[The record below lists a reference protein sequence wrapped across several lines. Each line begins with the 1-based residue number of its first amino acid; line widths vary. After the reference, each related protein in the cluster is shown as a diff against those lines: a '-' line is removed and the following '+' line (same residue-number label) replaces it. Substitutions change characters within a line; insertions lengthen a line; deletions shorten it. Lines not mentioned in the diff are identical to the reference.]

1 MKRGALIS
9 FRDLNNPTYN
19 EFMDIETQTITITDL
34 LSHEIIE
41 NLKLDE
47 KDLKILELFLIGLL
61 ENKESYKAAE
71 VLARTEGKNLN
82 AIRSYKRII
91 RLIQAG
97 VLETV
102 NLGSEQ
108 PLEILFTKVKLSN
121 HFLSL
126 CFEETPENEADVLPY
141 KDNQEYLSDQCKRIE
156 LLYELNEGFSFK
168 TNISS
173 PVNLKEKRLAIFEE
187 NINKRLGKT
196 DQTFPLEKLKKQ
208 KRLNK
213 VDELAIIAV
222 LRRAMQNAEYFE
234 PHELL
239 QLVEYYPFEK
249 DKPKDFLTKGT
260 LLKKRILEIHEN
272 NRSASSIIKLSEKI
286 KKTLLDE
293 GKTSLKYVNGF
304 FEVISPSVPL
314 DKVILHPDTYEA
326 ISLVCHK
333 VKGGVSR
340 KLKEWGVLNNK
351 TLNRSA
357 TILFYGPPG
366 TGKTMTA
373 HAMASHLKKELLVF
387 DCSKILGMWV
397 GQSEKNTRMIFDE
410 YRRISKGQRN
420 TPVLLLNEA
429 DQFLHKRI
437 EATRSTDHMYNQM
450 QNIFLEQM
458 ENFNGVL
465 IATTNLP
472 DSMDSAFSRRF
483 DHKIEFKRPGP
494 EERFKL
500 WQLHIPEKVPMDESV
515 DIWGLAKQ
523 YDLSGGQISLIV
535 RNAIARAA
543 QNGDRLTQEDLI
555 WACMAELAGNFAD
568 RSRVSIGF

>member
-1 MKRGALIS
+1 
-9 FRDLNNPTYN
+9 
-19 EFMDIETQTITITDL
+19 MDTGIQTITINDL
-34 LSHEIIE
+34 LSNEIIE
-41 NLKLDE
+41 NLRLDE
-47 KDLKILELFLIGLL
+47 KDLKIIGLFLIGLL
-61 ENKESYKAAE
+61 ETKESYKASE
-71 VLARTEGKNLN
+71 VLVKTEGKNLN
-82 AIRSYKRII
+82 ALRSYKRII
-91 RLIQAG
+91 RLIQTG
-97 VLETV
+97 VLEPV

-126 CFEETPENEADVLPY
+126 CFEGTSENEAAALPY
-141 KDNQEYLSDQCKRIE
+141 NNNQEYLSDQCKRIE

-168 TNISS
+168 TNTVS

-187 NINKRLGKT
+187 NINKRLEKT
-196 DQTFPLEKLKKQ
+196 DQTFPLERLKKQ

-213 VDELAIIAV
+213 IEELTIVAV
-222 LRRAMQNAEYFE
+222 LRRAMRNSEYFE
-234 PHELL
+234 PQELL

-249 DKPKDFLTKGT
+249 DKPKDLLTNGT

-304 FEVISPSVPL
+304 FEVISPSVRL
-314 DKVILHPDTYEA
+314 DKIILHPDTYEA

-340 KLKEWGVLNNK
+340 KLKEWGVQNNK
-351 TLNRSA
+351 AFNRSA
-357 TILFYGPPG
+357 TLLLYGPPG

-373 HAMASHLKKELLVF
+373 HGMATHLKKELLVF

-483 DHKIEFKRPGP
+483 DHKIEFKKTRT
-494 EERFKL
+494 RRTV
-500 WQLHIPEKVPMDESV
+500 Q
-515 DIWGLAKQ
+515 A
-523 YDLSGGQISLIV
+523 
-535 RNAIARAA
+535 
-543 QNGDRLTQEDLI
+543 
-555 WACMAELAGNFAD
+555 MATPYT
-568 RSRVSIGF
+568 